1 MICDIK
7 LENCPF
13 CGSNAEAEVFCTS
26 NDRIMVKVMCTKCR
40 IGFNDTVENG
50 AKFETL
56 ERAFELAAKEWNNR
70 ATRKQ
75 PLAKWIPREYDGY
88 ADGLPVWDLWE
99 CSHCGHEH
107 SGTEDTLTVY
117 CPDCGYGMYGGEN
130 HVGCDQ

>member
-1 MICDIK
+1 MNIK

-13 CGSNAEAEVFCTS
+13 CGGGANSFVTGS
-26 NDRIMVKVMCTKCR
+26 PHDRLFVKVGCPECS
-40 IGFNDTVENG
+40 IYFIDTVEYG
-50 AKFETL
+50 SRFEVFEKAL
-56 ERAFELAAKEWNNR
+56 ELAAKQWNNR
-70 ATRKQ
+70 VTGKQ

-107 SGTEDTLTVY
+107 SGTEDTLTAY